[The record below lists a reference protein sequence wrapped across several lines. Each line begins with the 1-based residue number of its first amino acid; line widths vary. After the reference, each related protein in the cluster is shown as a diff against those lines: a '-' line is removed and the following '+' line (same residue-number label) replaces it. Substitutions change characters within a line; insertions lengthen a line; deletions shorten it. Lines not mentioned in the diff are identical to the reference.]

1 MWFRLDL
8 SVEPPPVFPHPH
20 HLSCPFPLCEDQ
32 GNGLSFSPNKCE
44 ATPVNWAVQIGPY
57 GPCLVCREML
67 SWPWK
72 EEGEQRR
79 EKTRGKESVMKAF
92 LYRNIKEGLP
102 NLCLLYC

>member
-8 SVEPPPVFPHPH
+8 SVETPPVFPHPH

-57 GPCLVCREML
+57 GALLSMQRDAVLAMERRRRAEKRED
-67 SWPWK
+67 K
-72 EEGEQRR
+72 RKGVRN
-79 EKTRGKESVMKAF
+79 ESF
-92 LYRNIKEGLP
+92 SLQEY
-102 NLCLLYC
+102 